1 MTRSIAFSAAALV
14 AVLAAPASAQTTANA
29 EIEVVVQSIAQLE
42 VIEGSATTI
51 MDDTTLTTAGD
62 PNPLAGTGGMAHLQ
76 LSTNY
81 CVDDVAFDFPTVTG
95 IRGNPSAFYGAA
107 VGLNNSNT
115 LGVQPFVRFPST
127 SGLLGFGNLG
137 ALGGRAADAPLETS
151 GVSFGL
157 CDGTYDIFV
166 GLATRW
172 DLTLP
177 PEPMFAAP
185 DTYRI
190 EITATIMSSLMMP

>member
-1 MTRSIAFSAAALV
+1 MTRSSAFHAAALA
-14 AVLAAPASAQTTANA
+14 AVLAPPAAAQSTA
-29 EIEVVVQSIAQLE
+29 EVEVVVQSIAQLT
-42 VIEGSATTI
+42 VVEGSATTI
-51 MDDTTLTTAGD
+51 VDDTTLTTAGD
-62 PNPLAGTGGMAHLQ
+62 PNLLAGTGGMAHLQ

-81 CVDDVAFDFPTVTG
+81 CVDGLEFDFPTVTG
-95 IRGNPSAFYGAA
+95 VRGTPSAFYGAA
-107 VGLNNSNT
+107 EGLSTENT
-115 LGVQPFVRFPST
+115 LGVQPFVRFPDT
-127 SGLLGFGNLG
+127 SGLLGFGNLA
-137 ALGGRAADAPLETS
+137 ALSGNTSDAPMTAA

-177 PEPMFAAP
+177 GEPMFAAP

-190 EITATIMSSLMMP
+190 PITATIMSSLTVQ